1 MKSLNYYR
9 SLLMEEINEKELS
22 KKQMDIADEA
32 EPFDKIT
39 GADFKALRAKK
50 DMKDVVDDYTKDLG
64 KGGHRQNAIIAAN
77 AKAKKAMKGM
87 EEHHNDPNFPGGDR
101 KSTRLNSSHVKRSR
115 MPSSA

>member
-39 GADFKALRAKK
+39 GADFKALKGKK
-50 DMKDVVDDYTKDLG
+50 
-64 KGGHRQNAIIAAN
+64 
-77 AKAKKAMKGM
+77 KAK
-87 EEHHNDPNFPGGDR
+87 
-101 KSTRLNSSHVKRSR
+101 
-115 MPSSA
+115 